1 MSAIAKTIIATATI
15 AAAATYVVLDK
26 YAWGNVNPQAMQVQK
41 DFQRLENELI
51 GFTKYTDYVSSG
63 KKSLEGQTKLIAAK
77 ITKEYQRIEHIQRN
91 MKIFSTEATVSI
103 RYSVEYSVGFDLSP
117 ANFDISAKDYGIE
130 IKVRRPMLVA
140 SPSVKVISYDIPSQS
155 LMVDE
160 KQALL
165 SIVKRLPGTEKKNGG
180 KVTSDPAVQALAEK
194 RLIAFVHDFLAKQP
208 GVKMVPYIKVT
219 YL

>member
-1 MSAIAKTIIATATI
+1 MSAIAKVIIATATI
-15 AAAATYVVLDK
+15 TAAATYLLVEK
-26 YAWGNVNPQAMQVQK
+26 SAWGNVDPQAMQVQK
-41 DFQRLENELI
+41 DFQSLKKELI

-63 KKSLEGQTKLIAAK
+63 KQSLEGQTKLIAAK
-77 ITKEYQRIEHIQRN
+77 VTKEYLRIENIQRN
-91 MKIFSTEATVSI
+91 LKIFSTEATVTM

-117 ANFDISAKDYGIE
+117 GNFDVSAKDYGLE
-130 IKVRRPMLVA
+130 IRVRRPMLVA
-140 SPSVKVISYDIPSQS
+140 SPAVKMLSYDIPSES

-165 SIVKRLPGTEKKNGG
+165 SIIKRLPEKEKTNGK
-180 KVTSDPAVQALAEK
+180 KVSSDPAVEALAEK